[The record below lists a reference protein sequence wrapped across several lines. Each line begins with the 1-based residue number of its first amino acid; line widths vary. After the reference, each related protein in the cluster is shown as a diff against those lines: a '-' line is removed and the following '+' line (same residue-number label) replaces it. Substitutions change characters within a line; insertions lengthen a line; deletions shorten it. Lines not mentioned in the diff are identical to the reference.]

1 MFSREKDSA
10 DVILRKKCEY
20 TSGKKGK
27 SKRKKREKKKKKWK
41 VERQCWGY
49 GFGGFGRIRNYLHI
63 RIRIRIRNDILD
75 PDSNP
80 DKDRSYVLLSYKN
93 FPTV

>member
-27 SKRKKREKKKKKWK
+27 SKRKNGKLKGS
-41 VERQCWGY
+41 VG
-49 GFGGFGRIRNYLHI
+49 
-63 RIRIRIRNDILD
+63 DT
-75 PDSNP
+75 DSVGLAG
-80 DKDRSYVLLSYKN
+80 SEIICISGSVSGSVMI
-93 FPTV
+93 F